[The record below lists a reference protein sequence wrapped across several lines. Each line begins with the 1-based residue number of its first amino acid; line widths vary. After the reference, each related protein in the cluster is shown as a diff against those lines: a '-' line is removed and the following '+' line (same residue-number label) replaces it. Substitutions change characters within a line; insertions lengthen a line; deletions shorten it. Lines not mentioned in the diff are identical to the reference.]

1 MVGSKAQARLFREN
15 RTADL
20 SKLEK
25 WKSQNQ
31 ASAKISCVSAA
42 ADG

>member
-25 WKSQNQ
+25 WKKPKPRPPLRSR
-31 ASAKISCVSAA
+31 A
-42 ADG
+42 